1 MKNFI
6 SFILMALLIS
16 ASAVKANDISAEAD
30 SVEIDIIDS
39 YVTPETPHK
48 FMLSF
53 YTDREVTSNISIAGK
68 YNYTISD
75 KPADFHKFNLDISN
89 LDFKQREVNYVITVK
104 DSAGNE
110 FKSQKYDFYL
120 PQEVKVKSESNFLL
134 FCLFGGTVFA
144 LPSPAYV
151 SEPGGTY
158 FSLTKEIP
166 VISFRSQNFNYPFG
180 YFSLEYSH
188 IFRAHVKNF
197 LRAGYKQIIPVPGI
211 EYVSPGINWFS
222 NLKGFNG
229 ISPEVTVGWF
239 RLFNTFTVYTR
250 YRYNFQLDKTGNE
263 FHEISIGLYSSFFS
277 VYF

>member
-1 MKNFI
+1 MRNFI
-6 SFILMALLIS
+6 ILSLSALLIS
-16 ASAVKANDISAEAD
+16 ASVVRAQNDSAAAD
-30 SVEIDIIDS
+30 SVDIEIIDS

-53 YTDREVTSNISIAGK
+53 YTDRDVTSKISIAGK
-68 YNYTISD
+68 YDYTISD
-75 KPADFHKFNLDISN
+75 KPLGFHKFSLDISN
-89 LDFKQREVNYVITVK
+89 LDFKQREVTYVIVVK
-104 DSAGNE
+104 DSTGKE
-110 FKSQKYDFYL
+110 YKSQKFDFYL

-144 LPSPAYV
+144 LPSPTYV
-151 SEPGGTY
+151 SWPGGNY

-180 YFSLEYSH
+180 YISLEYSH
-188 IFRAHVKNF
+188 IFKAPVKNF
-197 LRAGYKQIIPVPGI
+197 IRVGYKQIIQVPGI
-211 EYVSPGINWFS
+211 EYVSPGINWFT

-229 ISPEVTVGWF
+229 VSPELTIGWF
-239 RLFNTFTVYTR
+239 RLFGAFTVYSR